1 MPLFAIKARE
11 PLGDRQC
18 AEHKGREEH
27 EEGFFCPLSYRKAYA
42 LISNNNHLLPFVI
55 FVFFVIFV

>member
-18 AEHKGREEH
+18 AEHKGREDH
-27 EEGFFCPLSYRKAYA
+27 KEEKRVFYPLSHREIHA
-42 LISNNNHLLPFVI
+42 LIPNNNPLSP
-55 FVFFVIFV
+55 FVFFVSL

>member
-1 MPLFAIKARE
+1 MPHSVAPINAAINNKATVRE
-11 PLGDRQC
+11 D
-18 AEHKGREEH
+18 HK
-27 EEGFFCPLSYRKAYA
+27 EGFCPLSYREVYA